1 MRLPK
6 KLGKNMTLL
15 QSKLTRSQVIAGAAS
30 TAALWPTILRAQTA
44 DKIRLAGVATD
55 DWTPVYY
62 AAKSGLYQKAG
73 LDVEIIPT
81 SSGSAA
87 TEAVISGAYEIGKGS
102 LIASLQAHL
111 KGLPLTLVAN
121 GAIWDPKSPFNMM
134 VVAADSK
141 VKTGADLNGKTLST
155 PALNDLNQ
163 LSMRAWIDKTGG
175 DAQSIKWIEIPN
187 SAAAA
192 AVAEHRTE
200 ATSLN
205 EPQLS
210 AALSSAAVRIL
221 APSYSAISDH
231 FAFTVFFAQPS
242 SVTANAGAVKR
253 FVAATYDAAKYT
265 NAHHAETA
273 ALMADV
279 TKIPVS
285 VISKMART
293 NAATTSDPALIQP
306 AIDAAAKYGNIAHAF
321 PAKEIYASF

>member
-1 MRLPK
+1 MPFHS
-6 KLGKNMTLL
+6 
-15 QSKLTRSQVIAGAAS
+15 QPTRSQILAGTGAAI
-30 TAALWPTILRAQTA
+30 AMWPTILRAQTLE
-44 DKIRLAGVATD
+44 KIRLAGVATD

-62 AAKSGLYQKAG
+62 ASKAGLYQKAG

-87 TEAVISGAYEIGKGS
+87 TEAVISGAYELGKGS

-111 KGLPLTLVAN
+111 KGLPLVVVAN

-175 DAQSIKWIEIPN
+175 DAKTVKWVEIPN
-187 SAAAA
+187 AAAGA
-192 AVAEHRTE
+192 ALAEHRVE

-210 AALSSAAVRIL
+210 AAVGTGTVRIL

-231 FAFTVFFAQPS
+231 FAFTVFFAQPAWAAAHS
-242 SVTANAGAVKR
+242 AALKK
-253 FVAATYDAAKYT
+253 FVGVTYDAAKYA

-273 ALMADV
+273 AMMADI
-279 TKIPVS
+279 TKIPIAT
-285 VISKMART
+285 ISKMART
-293 NAATTSDPALIQP
+293 NAATSSDPVLIQP
-306 AIDAAAKYGNIAHAF
+306 AIDLAAKYGNIASPF
-321 PAKEIYASF
+321 PAKDIFFNG